1 MRIASGSWDNTVRVW
16 ENEMF
21 TMVASH
27 PSSILHPFPP
37 ADGVKGY
44 PICFSYDPSH
54 ALLNSNP
61 LVDGFMQQNA
71 VLGAVVKLHDDGWIK
86 GPKGQLLLWIP
97 PTLRSPFY
105 SMGTN
110 IVIPRG
116 CCIELD
122 LSQMV
127 HGKEWF
133 KCFHFT
139 Q

>member
-1 MRIASGSWDNTVRVW
+1 
-16 ENEMF
+16 MF

-27 PSSILHPFPP
+27 PSCIFHPFPP
-37 ADGVKGY
+37 SDGVKRY
-44 PICFSYDPSH
+44 PICFSFDPSH
-54 ALLNSNP
+54 ALCNSNP
-61 LVDGFMQQNA
+61 LVDVFMQQKASLGEA
-71 VLGAVVKLHDDGWIK
+71 VKIHDDGWIK

-97 PTLRSPFY
+97 PKLRRPFY
-105 SMGTN
+105 SMWTTV
-110 IVIPRG
+110 VIPRG

-127 HGKEWF
+127 HGKEWC